1 MQVVNTTPKGF
12 RTCKFPCGFRTGFL
26 KESRENGEEVE
37 TCQALE
43 KLKELNFVAIVRG
56 HGSTWNSPH
65 CRCDLSVL
73 AVLAPALE
81 KSLGTEGKMSQEKTL
96 VGWVI

>member
-1 MQVVNTTPKGF
+1 M
-12 RTCKFPCGFRTGFL
+12 
-26 KESRENGEEVE
+26 EVS
-37 TCQALE
+37 QALE

-73 AVLAPALE
+73 AMLCPALE
-81 KSLGTEGKMSQEKTL
+81 RWRGWLKGKDGRELNPPKLNSQNP
-96 VGWVI
+96 

>member
-1 MQVVNTTPKGF
+1 M
-12 RTCKFPCGFRTGFL
+12 
-26 KESRENGEEVE
+26 EVS
-37 TCQALE
+37 QALE

-73 AVLAPALE
+73 AMLAPALE
-81 KSLGTEGKMSQEKTL
+81 RWLAFEGERWKGVKPTE
-96 VGWVI
+96 I